1 MAAFRD
7 FNLKLVVIDVLM
19 YRQDLLTPAFDL
31 DARMRERGIDIPAVY
46 VLENGIDDEVLDE
59 SRTFFEELVI
69 GDELL
74 AGVDTLCFDAG
85 QEIYRQCAPAW
96 GGEDDLFDIRTLDDL
111 ALLPNLKCVTAVDDG
126 TLVAPGKWETF
137 AARGIEAS

>member
-7 FNLKLVVIDVLM
+7 FNLKLVVIDALM

-46 VLENGIDDEVLDE
+46 VLENDIDDEVLDE

-96 GGEDDLFDIRTLDDL
+96 GGEDDLFDIRTLGDL
-111 ALLPNLKCVTAVDDG
+111 ALLPNLKRVTAVDDG

>member
-46 VLENGIDDEVLDE
+46 VLENDIDDEVLDE

-96 GGEDDLFDIRTLDDL
+96 GGEDDLFDIRSLDDL
-111 ALLPNLKCVTAVDDG
+111 ALLPNLKRVTAVDDG

>member
-31 DARMRERGIDIPAVY
+31 DARMRQRGIDIPAVY
-46 VLENGIDDEVLDE
+46 VLENDIDDEVLDE

-111 ALLPNLKCVTAVDDG
+111 ALLPNLKRVTAVDDG

>member
-46 VLENGIDDEVLDE
+46 VLENDIDDEVLDE

-111 ALLPNLKCVTAVDDG
+111 ALLPNLKRVTAVDDG

>member
-111 ALLPNLKCVTAVDDG
+111 ALLPNLKRVTAVDDG

>member
-46 VLENGIDDEVLDE
+46 VLENDIDDEVLDE

-96 GGEDDLFDIRTLDDL
+96 GGEDDLFDICTLDDL
-111 ALLPNLKCVTAVDDG
+111 ALLPNLKRVTAVDDG

>member
-46 VLENGIDDEVLDE
+46 VLENDIDDEVLDE

-74 AGVDTLCFDAG
+74 AGVDTL
-85 QEIYRQCAPAW
+85 
-96 GGEDDLFDIRTLDDL
+96 
-111 ALLPNLKCVTAVDDG
+111 
-126 TLVAPGKWETF
+126 
-137 AARGIEAS
+137 

>member
-31 DARMRERGIDIPAVY
+31 DARMRQRGIDIPAVY
-46 VLENGIDDEVLDE
+46 VLENDIDDEALDE

-111 ALLPNLKCVTAVDDG
+111 ALLPNLKRVTAVDDG

>member
-7 FNLKLVVIDVLM
+7 FNLKLVVIDALM

-46 VLENGIDDEVLDE
+46 VLENDIDDEVLDE

-111 ALLPNLKCVTAVDDG
+111 ALLPNLKRVTAVDDG

>member
-19 YRQDLLTPAFDL
+19 YRQDLLTPAFDR

-46 VLENGIDDEVLDE
+46 VLENDIDDEVLDE

-111 ALLPNLKCVTAVDDG
+111 ALLPNLKRVTAVDDG

>member
-46 VLENGIDDEVLDE
+46 VLENDIDDEALDE

-96 GGEDDLFDIRTLDDL
+96 GGEDDLFDIRSLDDL
-111 ALLPNLKCVTAVDDG
+111 ALLPNLKRVTAVDDG